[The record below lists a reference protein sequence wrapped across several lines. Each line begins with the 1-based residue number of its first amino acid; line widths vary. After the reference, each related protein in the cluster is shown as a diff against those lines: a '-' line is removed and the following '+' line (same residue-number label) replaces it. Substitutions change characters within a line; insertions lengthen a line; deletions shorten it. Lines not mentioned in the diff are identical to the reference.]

1 MNFSD
6 IDVKR
11 ARKSHRV
18 RRVSSTQL
26 LRKTLARASEVA
38 ARSRKERNTVSSS
51 DFFTQ
56 PGLGDVNM
64 TTTRLP
70 ANRKID
76 QCGDDIVMFGV
87 DQEFSE

>member
-1 MNFSD
+1 MLVIATVAHTVVDSVFT
-6 IDVKR
+6 
-11 ARKSHRV
+11 
-18 RRVSSTQL
+18 VSPCLDQ
-26 LRKTLARASEVA
+26 TLARASEVA
-38 ARSRKERNTVSSS
+38 ARSRKKRTPVSSS

-64 TTTRLP
+64 TMTSLP

>member
-1 MNFSD
+1 MNLSD

-38 ARSRKERNTVSSS
+38 ARSRKKRTPVSSS

-56 PGLGDVNM
+56 PGLGDVNT